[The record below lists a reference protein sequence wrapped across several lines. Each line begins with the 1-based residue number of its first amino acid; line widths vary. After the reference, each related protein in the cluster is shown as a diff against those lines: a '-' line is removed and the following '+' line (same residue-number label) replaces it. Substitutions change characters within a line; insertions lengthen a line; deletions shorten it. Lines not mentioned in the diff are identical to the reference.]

1 MSTGRLAGPVDTNA
15 MAVPDSRHPTPGRQ
29 PLLNILRR
37 AWPGASQPYGPTS
50 WLSPL
55 LHTIRAFGE
64 HHGLLLASALSYTTV
79 LSIVPFLAVAFSIA
93 KGLGL
98 YDAPQ
103 VHDLLLRL
111 TAGREEVVAHILDYI
126 QNTNVKTL
134 GSIGTVLLLV
144 TAVSL
149 VATIEGALNT
159 IWKTTVRR
167 GLWTRFTTYTALI
180 VLCPV
185 LLFAVL
191 GTTATLH
198 TTALSRWLLG
208 FSVARSALTALLAFL
223 PLLVVWCIFFLLYK
237 FLPNTKVK
245 TLPALGGALF
255 GGSLWQGLQWAYL
268 KFQFGSASYN
278 AVYGSFAQIP
288 LLLLWLYMSWTV
300 VLLGAQVSHTV
311 QQYRHERREAWLA
324 RLTQAERHGLGVLL
338 LVILAKAAAA
348 RRLPPACPV
357 LANRLEVPVSLVEST
372 LEALAGAGL
381 VAEAAPG
388 AAGRVFIP
396 LARPEDVP
404 AAEIRRV
411 LDGYDRESP
420 PESWSAR
427 LPVAGELLA
436 AIDHPLPH
444 PTLADLLDR
453 FGARLD
459 SSDNQDI

>member
-1 MSTGRLAGPVDTNA
+1 
-15 MAVPDSRHPTPGRQ
+15 MALPDSRHPTPGRQ
-29 PLLNILRR
+29 PFLTALRR
-37 AWPGASQPYGPTS
+37 TWRGESQAYGPTS
-50 WLSPL
+50 WLNPF
-55 LHTIRAFGE
+55 LHTLRGFGDN
-64 HHGLLLASALSYTTV
+64 HGLLLASALSYTTV

-111 TAGREEVVAHILDYI
+111 TAGRAEVVEHILGYI

-134 GSIGTVLLLV
+134 GSIGTALLLV

-149 VATIEGALNT
+149 VATIEGALNA
-159 IWKTTVRR
+159 IWKSTVRR

-185 LLFAVL
+185 LLFAIL
-191 GTTATLH
+191 GATATLH
-198 TTALSRWLLG
+198 ATAVSRWLLG
-208 FSVARSALTALLAFL
+208 FSLTRSALTALLALL
-223 PLLVVWCIFFLLYK
+223 PLLVVWSIFFLLYK

-245 TLPALGGALF
+245 SLPALAGALL

-288 LLLLWLYMSWTV
+288 LLLLWLYMSWAV
-300 VLLGAQVSHTV
+300 ILLGAQVSHTV
-311 QQYRHERREAWLA
+311 QQYRHELREAWLA
-324 RLTQAERHGLGVLL
+324 RLTQAERHGLGLLL

-348 RRLPPACPV
+348 RRLPPDCPA
-357 LANRLEVPVSLVEST
+357 LANRLHVPVSLVEST

-388 AAGRVFIP
+388 AAGRVFVP
-396 LARPEDVP
+396 LARPADVP
-404 AAEIRRV
+404 AAEILRV
-411 LDGYDRESP
+411 LDGYGRDYP

-436 AIDHPLPH
+436 AIDHHLPH
-444 PTLADLLDR
+444 PTLADLVDR
-453 FGARLD
+453 FGARLGGPG
-459 SSDNQDI
+459 NQES